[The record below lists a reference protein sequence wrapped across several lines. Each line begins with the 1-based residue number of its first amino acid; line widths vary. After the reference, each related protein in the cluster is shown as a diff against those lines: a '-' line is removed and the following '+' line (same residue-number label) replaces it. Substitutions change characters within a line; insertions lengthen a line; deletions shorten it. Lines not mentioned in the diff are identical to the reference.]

1 MFKVEIVYKSG
12 KVETAK
18 IEISKYA
25 EALKSLTEEQRM
37 VSIKILE
44 VC

>member
-12 KVETAK
+12 KVETTK
-18 IEISKYA
+18 IEISKYV
-25 EALKSLTEEQRM
+25 ESLQILAKEQKTA
-37 VSIKILE
+37 SIKILE

>member
-1 MFKVEIVYKSG
+1 MFTVEIVYKSG
-12 KVETAK
+12 KVETTK
-18 IEISKYA
+18 IEISKYS
-25 EALKSLTEEQRM
+25 EALQSLTKEQRM

>member
-12 KVETAK
+12 KVETTK

-25 EALKSLTEEQRM
+25 EALQSLTEEQRM